1 MGSLQV
7 KSRHRL
13 LCGDSTKAE
22 DVERL
27 MGGDAMNLAITSP
40 PYATQRKYDES
51 SGFTPIQP
59 EGYGQWFRAVQEG
72 VQRHLHKSG
81 SWILNI
87 KEAASD
93 GCKQSYVKRLVLQ
106 HIDEWGWKWI
116 EEYCWPRPALPLNP
130 NTSRRFKN
138 GWESVYH
145 FAMDIRY
152 KFYPDIVRHKSDG
165 CFKYVDQK
173 AAGQMIGGT
182 AQGVGGGIMS
192 PVNTGEGMAYPS
204 NVLPNLGGARVVG
217 HSAAYPVGIPEF
229 FILALTDE
237 MDRVYD
243 PFLGSGTTMI
253 AADNLGRKCY
263 GMEIS
268 PGYCDVIVERWETL
282 TEGKAVRP

>member
-1 MGSLQV
+1 MGSLRV

-22 DVERL
+22 DVEQL
-27 MGGDAMNLAITSP
+27 MENELMNLAVTSP
-40 PYATQRKYDES
+40 PYASQRKYDES
-51 SGFTPIQP
+51 SGFKPIQP
-59 EGYGQWFRAVQEG
+59 KKYVSWFFPVQRA

-87 KEAASD
+87 KEASSD

-116 EEYCWPRPALPLNP
+116 DEYCWPRPALPVNP

-145 FAMDIRY
+145 FATDIRY
-152 KFYPDIVRHKSDG
+152 KFYPDKVSHKSDR

-173 AAGQMIGGT
+173 AAGKMIGG
-182 AQGVGGGIMS
+182 AQGVGNSIMS
-192 PVNTGEGMAYPS
+192 TVNHFTGMAYPS
-204 NVLPNLGGARVVG
+204 NVLPNMGGARVVG
-217 HSAAYPVGIPEF
+217 HSAAFPVGIPEF

-243 PFLGSGTTMI
+243 PFLGSGTTLI
-253 AADNLGRKCY
+253 AAENLGRKCY
-263 GMEIS
+263 SMEIS
-268 PGYCDVIVERWETL
+268 PGYCDVIVERWESL
-282 TEGKAVRP
+282 TGEKAVRP